1 MEVLLIFFYDMII
14 IIYINFCFNW
24 FIFYFDIG
32 FIIKSEKRIFYFFSK
47 VGVYCWLVIVIVCVI
62 DSFIFV

>member
-1 MEVLLIFFYDMII
+1 MGLFFILILDLYLEV
-14 IIYINFCFNW
+14 
-24 FIFYFDIG
+24 
-32 FIIKSEKRIFYFFSK
+32 KKRIFYFFSK